1 MAVIIQTL
9 ASLSSA
15 PAIDASTLEA
25 SISALKSSISALE
38 SSINALDGR
47 SGFWEKVG
55 WYCAVLVGVGVVAEI
70 VSIVREY
77 LEDRHDWRRGIVR
90 PPDRPSF
97 GWMLFDVFAT
107 VIVVGGIFGEAG
119 ATGKVSA
126 INSLLRSKTSELR
139 AKSDQLLALITLE
152 AGSAASSAAN
162 AQGSA
167 DAVGKVADRVAKK
180 AGAIDQA
187 LSMAQ
192 YFSAYR
198 DVRNPDALKQEFALF
213 KGRPIIFRSYVH
225 DGDAYFLCEE
235 LVEIAKGVGVASTD
249 ACATFPAT
257 PPFSTQTNVYAS
269 DEKTMLELESAL
281 AATTLYGASGG
292 VRPGPIVIFVGRKN
306 NAFAGETAQ
315 TRAAERYAA
324 AMKRAQRKTAK
335 H

>member
-55 WYCAVLVGVGVVAEI
+55 WYCAVVVGVGVVAEI

-97 GWMLFDVFAT
+97 RWMLFDVFAT
-107 VIVVGGIFGEAG
+107 VIVVAGIFGEAG
-119 ATGKVSA
+119 ATGKVST
-126 INSLLRSKTSELR
+126 INSQLRSKTGELR

-152 AGSAASSAAN
+152 AGSAESSAAK
-162 AQGSA
+162 AQVSA
-167 DAVGKVADRVAKK
+167 DAAGKVADRVTEK
-180 AGAIDQA
+180 AELIDQA

-198 DVRNPDALKQEFALF
+198 DVRNPGALKQEFALF
-213 KGRPIIFRSYVH
+213 KGKPIIFRSYIH
-225 DGDAYFLCEE
+225 DGDGYFLCEE
-235 LVEIAKGVGVASTD
+235 LAETAKSVGVVSTD
-249 ACATFPAT
+249 ECATFPAT

-269 DEKTMLELESAL
+269 DEKTMLELNKVLS
-281 AATTLYGASGG
+281 ATTLYGASGA
-292 VRPGPIVIFVGRKN
+292 VQPGPIVIFVGRKN

-315 TRAAERYAA
+315 TRDAEKSAAVI
-324 AMKRAQRKTAK
+324 KRKQPKTK
-335 H
+335 